1 MKTINLRV
9 LYPDAYK
16 SDYYVEVPD
25 EVAEV
30 FETFERMEKAYMQ
43 RVYYHKAFIR
53 LTAQTRSSIASCSG
67 RFRRKKSMSEN

>member
-16 SDYYVEVPD
+16 SDYYVEV
-25 EVAEV
+25 AEV

-43 RVYYHKAFIR
+43 RVYVR
-53 LTAQTRSSIASCSG
+53 RSSAASGIDLAS
-67 RFRRKKSMSEN
+67 K